1 MRIYLYL
8 FFCLLLVSCLLDPED
23 ENTRIEKISAFEIQ
37 VPDVMTV
44 GFEHDISFKY
54 ALQNGCYSFYNVD
67 VVDAA
72 NNNQPNKNIREITA
86 FAEITNDTNCTLDYR
101 EESFVLPFKPL
112 ESRIYLFKFWTGQ
125 NEQGVDQFEEY
136 ELLVE

>member
-23 ENTRIEKISAFEIQ
+23 ENTRIEKIAAFEIQ
-37 VPDVMTV
+37 IPNAMTL

-54 ALQNGCYSFYNVD
+54 ALPNGCYSFYNVD
-67 VVDAA
+67 VVNVTDVNHA
-72 NNNQPNKNIREITA
+72 NKNIREITA
-86 FAEITNDTNCTLDYR
+86 YAEITNDTNCTEEYR
-101 EESFVLPFKPL
+101 VETFLLAFKPM

-136 ELLVE
+136 EIFVE